1 MSKIPG
7 APESTPGVLLE
18 LQLQDD
24 PSRLR
29 FISFRFKAYKAP
41 VTPIAVPNAKRR
53 ERMWRAMD
61 AYAKSK
67 DPVLR
72 SVCVSTISHSRHVVV
87 GKR

>member
-29 FISFRFKAYKAP
+29 FISFRFRAYKAP
-41 VTPIAVPNAKRR
+41 VTPIAVPNAERR
-53 ERMWRAMD
+53 KEMLEDMD
-61 AYAKSK
+61 AYAKA
-67 DPVLR
+67 DNPVLR
-72 SVCVSTISHSRHVVV
+72 SVCVSTISH
-87 GKR
+87 

>member
-1 MSKIPG
+1 M
-7 APESTPGVLLE
+7 
-18 LQLQDD
+18 
-24 PSRLR
+24 RL
-29 FISFRFKAYKAP
+29 FLYKGP
-41 VTPIAVPNAKRR
+41 VTPIALPNEDRR
-53 ERMWRAMD
+53 KEMWDDMD